1 MDMIMKQDTLP
12 TIARTRFNTMNT
24 PGSLT
29 RWLDDVFEDAFNWTE
44 GAFIPEL
51 NVVETPQMFEITVEL
66 PGVSKED
73 FDIEINNNVLTISG
87 ERRGYENTEE
97 NGRRYHRLESRFGKF
112 SRSLPLPNVID
123 ADKIQASYENGILTI
138 AVPKL
143 KEKAGRK
150 IEVS

>member
-1 MDMIMKQDTLP
+1 MLIKREELP
-12 TIARTRFNTMNT
+12 TLSRTRFNTLNT
-24 PGSLT
+24 PAGLT
-29 RWLDDVFEDAFNWTE
+29 RWLDEVFDDAFNWTD

-66 PGVSKED
+66 PGMSKDD
-73 FDIEINNNVLTISG
+73 FDINMNNNVLTISG

-112 SRSLPLPNVID
+112 TRSLPLPNVID
-123 ADKIQASYENGILTI
+123 ADKIKASYENGILTI
-138 AVPKL
+138 AIPKL